1 MTSHDGSD
9 GEHTGHDGDDHTRG
23 PGMSRRGFFGAG
35 AGGLASAVV
44 LGAGVQPASAAG
56 PGIAARAAGDLR
68 PGDPHS
74 SSALGGA
81 RRPAR
86 AARDDVSI
94 RILPIDRATFR
105 PGARFD
111 LRIEATGVDP
121 ESTRI
126 RLRVAGAHGP
136 VPLLVGS
143 PNRTSSEPDSFEVTY
158 VGLAYPEAGDYTIS
172 VRAFSRTGRGKS
184 SVRHEVLATVAPPR
198 PVKNVI
204 FCLGDGM
211 GAPAVTA
218 ARILSKGITEGKY
231 NGLLEMDQMDFRGI
245 VTTSGDDSIAT
256 DSANS
261 MSAYMTGHK
270 SSVNALGVYAANDPD
285 PNNHPRVETMAELV
299 KRSRGMGV
307 GVVTTA
313 EVQDATPA
321 GVWSHVRFRSQYIE
335 IMDQA
340 LNDEQM
346 PDVLLGGGRASLLP
360 QDQEG
365 SRREDDRNLIEEFQD
380 RGFAYAGTR
389 TELQQALGSN
399 PDKLLGLFTNG
410 NMNVYLDREVTPDPE
425 FLAGFTD
432 QPTLMEM
439 TTAALEVLSRREQG
453 FFLLVE
459 AASIDKMQHPLDGP
473 RAVYDTIE
481 FDQAIGIAKR
491 WAQDNGD
498 TLVVVTA
505 DHNHSMSIIGTHDA
519 RSDVSPDR
527 EANRVY
533 GDAGWPTYVDS
544 NGDGFP
550 DDPNPGIQLFFGWS
564 SHPDHS
570 DDFEHNERFAQPA
583 LLDPDGVAVDN
594 PERDP
599 DALVQIG
606 NLPYDQT
613 NCVHTV
619 QDVYVM
625 ASGAG
630 SDRFNGVLD
639 NTDVFHRMID
649 ALALELPVE
658 SIASTRDA
666 ERTAEA
672 DLVATA
678 AAVEETDLAT
688 QSG

>member
-1 MTSHDGSD
+1 MTPDHRP
-9 GEHTGHDGDDHTRG
+9 DDHDTTTPQDQDDGTTPRG
-23 PGMSRRGFFGAG
+23 GLSRRGFFGAG
-35 AGGLASAVV
+35 AGGLATAVV
-44 LGAGVQPASAAG
+44 LGAGVRPADAATGRDLVTRSAGGLVA
-56 PGIAARAAGDLR
+56 
-68 PGDPHS
+68 GDPHAAS
-74 SSALGGA
+74 TLRSGA
-81 RRPAR
+81 PRPRRR
-86 AARDDVSI
+86 SRDGVAV

-111 LRIEATGVDP
+111 LRVEASGVNTQ
-121 ESTRI
+121 STRI
-126 RLRVAGAHGP
+126 RIVVEGPDGP
-136 VPLLVGS
+136 VPLLVGT
-143 PNRTSSEPDSFEVTY
+143 PERTSSEPDSIEVTY
-158 VGLAYPEAGDYTIS
+158 RDLAYPDPGSHT
-172 VRAFSRTGRGKS
+172 VRAIVSSRTGRGEAT
-184 SVRHEVLATVAPPR
+184 VDHEVLETVAPPR

-231 NGLLEMDQMDFRGI
+231 DGLLEMDQMDFRGL

-285 PNNHPRVETMAELV
+285 PNNHPRVETMAEIV

-313 EVQDATPA
+313 EIQDATPA
-321 GVWSHVRFRSQYIE
+321 GVWSHVRLRSQYIE

-340 LNDEQM
+340 LNEEQM

-360 QDQEG
+360 QQEEG

-389 TELQQALGSN
+389 SELQQALASD
-399 PDKLLGLFTNG
+399 PDKLLGTFTLG
-410 NMNVYLDREVTPDPE
+410 NMNVYIDREVSPDPE
-425 FLAGFTD
+425 FLDGFTD

-439 TTAALEVLSRREQG
+439 TTAALEVLSRREDG

-459 AASIDKMQHPLDGP
+459 GASIDKMEHPMDGP
-473 RAVYDTIE
+473 RATYDTIE

-519 RSDVSPDR
+519 RDDANPDR
-527 EANRVY
+527 QANRVY

-550 DDPNPGIQLFFGWS
+550 DDPDPDIQLFFGWA

-570 DDFEHNERFAQPA
+570 DDFEHNEVFRQPA
-583 LLDPDGVAVDN
+583 LLDADGIAVDN

-599 DALVQIG
+599 DAQVQIG

-649 ALALELPVE
+649 ALALELPQPDRSNE
-658 SIASTRDA
+658 RSTPN
-666 ERTAEA
+666 EEVA
-672 DLVATA
+672 DGEPAR
-678 AAVEETDLAT
+678 
-688 QSG
+688 S